1 MFKNKKIILFDLDG
15 TLVNTL
21 PDLTSA
27 VNYALNSYSYP
38 SRSLEYVKD
47 AIGDGVETL
56 IKRCLEGG
64 VNNPLYLDI
73 LNTFRSYYKEHFLDK
88 SYPYEDVEEVLLY
101 LKKKGYKL
109 GVVTNKIDDLAY
121 KMVNT
126 YFECLFDVVV
136 GDLPTRRKKP
146 HTDMVNV
153 ALRKLGSPK
162 KEDVIYIGDSN
173 VDMKTA
179 ENADISLILVS
190 YGYRTKQYLDEINDK
205 KHPIIDSF
213 ISLKQYF

>member
-56 IKRCLEGG
+56 IKRCLDGG

-73 LNTFRSYYKEHFLDK
+73 LNTL
-88 SYPYEDVEEVLLY
+88 
-101 LKKKGYKL
+101 
-109 GVVTNKIDDLAY
+109 
-121 KMVNT
+121 
-126 YFECLFDVVV
+126 
-136 GDLPTRRKKP
+136 
-146 HTDMVNV
+146 
-153 ALRKLGSPK
+153 
-162 KEDVIYIGDSN
+162 
-173 VDMKTA
+173 
-179 ENADISLILVS
+179 
-190 YGYRTKQYLDEINDK
+190 
-205 KHPIIDSF
+205 
-213 ISLKQYF
+213 